1 MHETEGTMET
11 FICDDGRILQ
21 VVAGYRERVLGQRAS
36 YSPRAEWTD
45 QLYATAARKKLKRT
59 RQILAEF
66 AQWGGHIEDA
76 HVLDMGCGD
85 SINSLLVALWPVES
99 VVGIDMELSLL
110 EAVERRDRVR
120 VLASHVCRQAKLS
133 GDIDEILDR
142 LPIRLLKMDATSM
155 AFGDASHDLL
165 ISRSAIEHIASVEKA
180 FDEIARVVRPGG
192 LIYLSTDP
200 YFSPRGCHKSGI
212 VDIPWA
218 HTRLSL
224 DEFRRFVTESEGPEQ
239 ALRRCRRLET
249 LNPYT
254 IREWREKIEACPFD
268 ILEWREERSDFAET
282 LLDEYSEVTETTR
295 AGVERRDL
303 IHDRLKMW
311 LRRR

>member
-1 MHETEGTMET
+1 MQT
-11 FICDDGRILQ
+11 FICDDGRILP
-21 VVAGYRERVLGQRAS
+21 VVPGYRERLLSQRSS

-45 QLYATAARKKLKRT
+45 QQYAKAARRKVKRT
-59 RQILAEF
+59 RQLLAEF
-66 AQWGGHIEDA
+66 ERWGGHIENA
-76 HVLDMGCGD
+76 RVLDMGCGD
-85 SINSLLVALWPVES
+85 GINALLIALWPVRS

-120 VLASHVCRQAKLS
+120 VLASHVCRQGKLS
-133 GDIDEILDR
+133 GDLDGILDR
-142 LPIRLLKMDATSM
+142 LPIRLLKMDATAM
-155 AFGDASHDLL
+155 AFDHASQDLL

-218 HTRLSL
+218 HASLSL
-224 DEFRRFVTESEGPEQ
+224 DEYRRFVTEREGPDQ
-239 ALRRCRRLET
+239 ALRRCHRLET

-268 ILEWREERSDFAET
+268 ILEWREERSDFAEA
-282 LLDEYSEVTETTR
+282 LLQEYIEVTEMTH

-303 IHDRLKMW
+303 THDRLKMW